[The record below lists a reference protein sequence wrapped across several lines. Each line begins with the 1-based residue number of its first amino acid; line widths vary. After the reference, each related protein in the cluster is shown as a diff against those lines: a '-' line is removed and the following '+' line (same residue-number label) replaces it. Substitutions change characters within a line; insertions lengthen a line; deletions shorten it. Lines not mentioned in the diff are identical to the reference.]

1 MLALVRE
8 HVEAVKP
15 PRAVYVPYPFGAPL
29 GKPRDPEHQHRV
41 LGAALALLEHDGPV
55 LADFDDP
62 EYVEQRGAPE
72 QYSEVAAESG
82 SARRSDADPA
92 TETTRVRQY
101 YTKWVQQHGAT
112 SVGVTGVPPSRF
124 RAIVR
129 FLEDYADGKDADMRE
144 RPPDVSLGEWI
155 RLCSLD
161 LRAMF
166 SEAKMAMQP
175 GVTSDEIHRWFWG
188 ETSVAGL
195 LVRVKDRMA
204 ASDDE
209 TVSGAAYGVA
219 R

>member
-1 MLALVRE
+1 M
-8 HVEAVKP
+8 
-15 PRAVYVPYPFGAPL
+15 
-29 GKPRDPEHQHRV
+29 
-41 LGAALALLEHDGPV
+41 
-55 LADFDDP
+55 
-62 EYVEQRGAPE
+62 
-72 QYSEVAAESG
+72 
-82 SARRSDADPA
+82 
-92 TETTRVRQY
+92 RQY
-101 YTKWVQQHGAT
+101 YLKWVGQHGAT
-112 SVGVTGVPPSRF
+112 SVGVTRVPPSRF
-124 RAIVR
+124 RAIIR

-144 RPPDVSLGEWI
+144 RPPDVSLAEWI

-188 ETSVAGL
+188 ETSVADL